1 MIIDKTSSTTI
12 IYGSNLPNEIKEL
25 LNRILNGTFDGNWRD
40 LFETLMHNAVE
51 EEEYEMAAEFRDC
64 ILGMDELIAQAKIQ
78 LN

>member
-12 IYGSNLPNEIKEL
+12 IYGSNLPNEIKDL

-40 LFETLMHNAVE
+40 LFETLMYNEVE